1 MSKAPKN
8 LVASVQ
14 ARLNNLTRDQGRTH
28 QELLQYYAIERFL
41 YRLSES
47 EYRDGFVLKGGVVF
61 IAWRI
66 PLRRPTRDI
75 DLHGRTPYEIA
86 DVVEIVKRICL
97 QPGPPDGLNFDASSV
112 KGERIQG
119 RAEIEGVRMQFTAF
133 LGNARIPIV
142 K

>member
-1 MSKAPKN
+1 MTKTPKN

-14 ARLNNLTRDQGRTH
+14 ARLNNLARGQGRIH

-47 EYRDGFVLKGGVVF
+47 QFRDSFVLKGGVVF

-75 DLHGRTPYEIA
+75 DLA
-86 DVVEIVKRICL
+86 VLKF
-97 QPGPPDGLNFDASSV
+97 QPTY
-112 KGERIQG
+112 R
-119 RAEIEGVRMQFTAF
+119 F
-133 LGNARIPIV
+133 L
-142 K
+142 